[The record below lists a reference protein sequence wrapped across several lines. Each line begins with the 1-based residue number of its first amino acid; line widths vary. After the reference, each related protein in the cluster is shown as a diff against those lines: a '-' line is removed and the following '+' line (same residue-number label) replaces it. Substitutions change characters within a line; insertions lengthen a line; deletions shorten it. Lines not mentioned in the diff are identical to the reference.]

1 MTTGGPGWSD
11 AIGYGETLGTGEG
24 WHQVGGVTPQFSSC
38 LLSNPAMCPVS
49 QSGVIA
55 RELPPLF
62 SSTDVA
68 EPLLGVVGGG
78 MREAGGGVF
87 PLISSGLWQGAA
99 ASALWPFCQRT
110 CHAAR

>member
-1 MTTGGPGWSD
+1 MLLAMVKPWVPVRGGIRW
-11 AIGYGETLGTGEG
+11 
-24 WHQVGGVTPQFSSC
+24 GGVTPQFSSC

-55 RELPPLF
+55 REPPPLF

-68 EPLLGVVGGG
+68 EPLLGVVGG
-78 MREAGGGVF
+78 ECAKLGGVSSLPSLLGSGRE
-87 PLISSGLWQGAA
+87 PLPLLCG
-99 ASALWPFCQRT
+99 PFCQRT